1 MENDSVGSWLGNG
14 KLEGMLRFD
23 SFQLKYVAGSKIT
36 SGAIYIAQLQLAR
49 GTVTGVQAESGSIPS
64 AFALL
69 QNYPN
74 PFNPTTNIEFRIANL
89 ELVTL
94 KVFDLLGREIS
105 TLVNEVRPAG
115 LYTVRWDASSLPSGV
130 YFYRLQAREFVQT
143 RKMVITK

>member
-1 MENDSVGSWLGNG
+1 V
-14 KLEGMLRFD
+14 
-23 SFQLKYVAGSKIT
+23 
-36 SGAIYIAQLQLAR
+36 AQLQVAR
-49 GTVTGVQAESGSIPS
+49 GTVTGVETASGSIPS
-64 AFALL
+64 TFSLL